1 LSTGLRQG
9 KIVDNK
15 AITVKTS
22 VAQFQALTRRI
33 VNPSLCELMT
43 VTLDGWKQHKNLFYS
58 KLSKLRSQ
66 RENVHSRFGVETEG
80 DTMKKLIVVA
90 VLLTGTW
97 LMSILSLHT
106 QAASS
111 EQASTASSKDN
122 QALIDQSVALL
133 RQDLRSGKKQ
143 AIAASLQLTDA
154 QAIRFWPVYDQ
165 YSAELSK
172 LGDQRYELIK
182 EYANGFGT
190 LTDNQ
195 ALSLVKRSLSLDEQV
210 AQLRSKYVPIV
221 NQVLPGTKTA
231 TFFQMDRYL
240 NTLIDLKASGAIP
253 VVQEQ

>member
-1 LSTGLRQG
+1 
-9 KIVDNK
+9 
-15 AITVKTS
+15 
-22 VAQFQALTRRI
+22 
-33 VNPSLCELMT
+33 MT
-43 VTLDGWKQHKNLFYS
+43 VTLDGWKQHKKMFYS
-58 KLSKLRSQ
+58 KVSKPRSQ
-66 RENVHSRFGVETEG
+66 RENIHSRFEVETEG
-80 DTMKKLIVVA
+80 DTMKRLIVVV

-97 LMSILSLHT
+97 LSVPSLHA
-106 QAASS
+106 QGASS

-154 QAIRFWPVYDQ
+154 QATKFWPVYDQ

-231 TFFQMDRYL
+231 TFFQIDRYL
-240 NTLIDLKASGAIP
+240 NTLIDLKVAGSIP
-253 VVQEQ
+253 VVQEQK